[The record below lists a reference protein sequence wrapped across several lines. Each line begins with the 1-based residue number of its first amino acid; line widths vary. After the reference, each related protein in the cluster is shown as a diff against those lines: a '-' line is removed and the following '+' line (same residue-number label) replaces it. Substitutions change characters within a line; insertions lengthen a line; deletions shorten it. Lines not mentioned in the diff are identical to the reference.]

1 MIRIYD
7 GEHGLEIDDHADIDD
22 VLEVMEKLDEV
33 YKHRSEIVSDLITIH
48 KDILFYSL
56 LYIIDNINHDSM
68 HIIKEGIKY
77 WDNFSKEQQK
87 EFFEKLLSNYE
98 NKELVDNEI
107 QSWIES
113 IKLRN

>member
-1 MIRIYD
+1 
-7 GEHGLEIDDHADIDD
+7 
-22 VLEVMEKLDEV
+22 MEKLDDV

-56 LYIIDNINHDSM
+56 LHIIDNVNHDSL

-77 WDNFSKEQQK
+77 WDTFSKEQQNIV
-87 EFFEKLLSNYE
+87 FQKLLANYE
-98 NKELVDNEI
+98 NRDLIDQEI

-113 IKLRN
+113 KKLES